1 MKKMIKNDKKKQ
13 NINNEQNDIPT
24 YELKEY

>member
-13 NINNEQNDIPT
+13 NINNVQNDIPT